1 VHDVRLYQM
10 GDTLEQGKFGRPKI
24 LSHYCP
30 KRLGVLGLRSGL
42 QVLKFN
48 MIASGESSPEKARC
62 DEKISALNDRF
73 EVIFNFDHSFTPPV
87 G

>member
-1 VHDVRLYQM
+1 
-10 GDTLEQGKFGRPKI
+10 
-24 LSHYCP
+24 
-30 KRLGVLGLRSGL
+30 
-42 QVLKFN
+42 